1 MTRPTLGQ
9 KLRYA
14 FDNSMSRGT
23 IALIAWLGA
32 VTAAFLLFASVLV
45 FVAGLAPEG
54 AGPEKRE
61 FAQIFWDGLMRTLDP
76 GTMGADAGSW
86 PFRFSMLGITLGGI
100 FIVSTLIG
108 VLTSGIQGRLGELRK
123 GRSRVIE
130 ERHTVI
136 LGWSAQ
142 VFSIISELVEANANQ
157 RRPCIVVMGEKDKV
171 EMEDAIRANVPSTKN
186 TRVVCRTG
194 SPIDLGDL
202 DMVSVQTT
210 KSIIVLAGEAEDPD
224 ASVIKTILAITNGPN
239 RRKEPYHI
247 VAELHDPRNLQA
259 ARMVGKDEAEIV
271 LVGDLISRITVQ
283 TCRQSG
289 LSVVHTEL
297 LDFGGDEI
305 YFKEEPALVGKT
317 FGEALHA
324 YEDSSVIGLR
334 RADGTVQLNP
344 PMDSRIGAGDK
355 VVAISE
361 DDDTIRLSGRSD
373 FGIEETAIRTGSIPP
388 AKPERTLIIGWNWR
402 APGIVAGLDAYVAP
416 GSTVRI
422 LAESEN
428 GKALLQQHCAG
439 LKNLVYEFRHGD
451 TTDRRTIEGAEPR
464 EFDHIIILCSDGIT
478 QEKADCRV
486 LITLLHLRDMAEKGK
501 CEFSIV
507 SEILDVR
514 NRALAE
520 VTNADD
526 FIVSHKLVSLMLS
539 QISENKEIHAV
550 LADLFDPEGSE
561 IYVKPATNYV
571 AAGQPFS
578 FHTVVE
584 AARRRGEIAIGY
596 KLAALRRDASR
607 SYGVVVNPDKSGKIT
622 LAAEDRVIVVAE
634 N

>member
-1 MTRPTLGQ
+1 MKPPTLRQ

-32 VTAAFLLFASVLV
+32 VTAAFLLCASL
-45 FVAGLAPEG
+45 FVWGAGLRPPGTEA
-54 AGPEKRE
+54 KE
-61 FAQIFWDGLMRTLDP
+61 FGLPMTLWFGLMRTLDP

-86 PFRFSMLGITLGGI
+86 PFLFSMLFITLGGI

-108 VLTSGIQGRLGELRK
+108 VLTSGIQGRLTELRK
-123 GRSRVIE
+123 GRSMVIE
-130 ERHTVI
+130 EGHTVI

-157 RRPCIVVMGEKDKV
+157 RRPRIVVMGEKDKV
-171 EMEDAIRANVPSTKN
+171 EMEDAIRANVPDTKN

-210 KSIIVLAGEAEDPD
+210 KSIIVLAGEADEPD
-224 ASVIKTILAITNGPN
+224 ATVIKTILAITNGPN

-259 ARMVGKDEAEIV
+259 ARLVGKDEAEII

-305 YFKEEPALVGKT
+305 YFKEEPSLAGKT
-317 FGEALHA
+317 FGESLHL

-334 RADGTVQLNP
+334 RAGGAVQLNP
-344 PMDSRIGAGDK
+344 PMDSRIAPGDRII
-355 VVAISE
+355 AISE
-361 DDDTIRLSGRSD
+361 DDDTIRLSGKTD
-373 FGIEETAIRTGSIPP
+373 FGIEESVIRTGTVPP
-388 AKPERTLIIGWNWR
+388 PKPERTLILGWNWR
-402 APGIVAGLDAYVAP
+402 APGIVTGLDAYVAP
-416 GSTVRI
+416 GSTVRV
-422 LAESEN
+422 LAEAEQ
-428 GKALLQQHCAG
+428 GRALLEQHCG
-439 LKNLVYEFRHGD
+439 GIRNLAWEFRPGD
-451 TTDRRTIEGAEPR
+451 TTDRRTLEETDPR
-464 EFDHIIILCSDGIT
+464 AFDHIIILCSDGLT

-486 LITLLHLRDMAEKGK
+486 LITLLHLRDMAEKLR
-501 CEFSIV
+501 CDFSIV

-539 QISENKEIHAV
+539 QISENKELHAV

-561 IYVKPATNYV
+561 IYLKPATNYV
-571 AAGQPFS
+571 APGQPIR

-596 KLAALRRDASR
+596 KTAALRRDASR
-607 SYGVVVNPDKSGKIT
+607 SYGVVVNPEKSVKVT